1 MYNQILIALP
11 LGVIRG
17 HLDVPLGLTLGAVKL
32 LSLVGGGVA
41 WHVVSRVVKEQACL
55 MLGAAEVH

>member
-1 MYNQILIALP
+1 VYNQILIALP

-17 HLDVPLGLTLGAVKL
+17 HLDVPLGVPLGAVKL
-32 LSLVGGGVA
+32 LGLVGCGVA
-41 WHVVSRVVKEQACL
+41 WQVVSRVVKEQACL